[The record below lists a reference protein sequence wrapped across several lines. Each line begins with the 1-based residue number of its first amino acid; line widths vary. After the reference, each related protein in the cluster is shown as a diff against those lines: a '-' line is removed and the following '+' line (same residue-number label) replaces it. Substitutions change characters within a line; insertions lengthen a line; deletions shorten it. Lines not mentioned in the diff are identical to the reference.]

1 MSDVQKKDV
10 LQQNDANPI
19 PIGQYTISKMLGI
32 KTVDISPKYNSEKV
46 YSKLFEEL
54 KGKEL
59 DAYQEK
65 YRFYQKKYQF
75 DNEKYFF
82 IDRFCKLFADAAKK
96 LPEPSKKIFIE
107 KITDKNINGL
117 STFIEN
123 KCNEVVNDAAAKV
136 ANVYEQCKKEIEQL
150 EEEIEEEIKEFEE
163 KMEQLKKE
171 IHKLVRNS
179 WLVTKK
185 RPSTEKDR
193 LALYKISFAFN
204 LSMEDHIKLFT
215 HVFKLKPYLRTP
227 TEFCLTCAKEC
238 GMTYAEAV
246 NLYCKYFSKRIKSGN
261 IPASET
267 KSAENYSGTRTLM
280 KEVLDN
286 ESDNDHEKFI
296 CKLLSVSGT
305 LNVTRKTIEQKIFDI
320 AIAENGKKT
329 VIFCDDDLMRYGLDS
344 LKALMS
350 KFYKGMYDT
359 GNREVK
365 SKNSKENKSEK
376 NKNKESQ
383 RKPNPQAE
391 FLISIESAFKD
402 KDNKKPVG
410 SKAILQ
416 LRKIYIICRTY
427 QMWNSFDKEDEY
439 KNIFTGFY
447 NTLSRD
453 LIKIN
458 LPQLDYL
465 DDFDRGIIL
474 ATAYRLHKNSK
485 ETLVDLINEI
495 VPSE

>member
-1 MSDVQKKDV
+1 MSDVQDKKQKAVSGQEDEI
-10 LQQNDANPI
+10 PI
-19 PIGQYTISKMLGI
+19 PVGQYTISEILGI
-32 KTVDISPKYNSEKV
+32 QADNISSEYNSEKV
-46 YSKLFEEL
+46 YSDLFEEL
-54 KGKEL
+54 KNREF
-59 DAYQEK
+59 DAYKTKYKSTNRNIDLENRFREILGQDKNKSISAIFEDIKEK
-65 YRFYQKKYQF
+65 VNGMIT
-75 DNEKYFF
+75 DNYGNE
-82 IDRFCKLFADAAKK
+82 IPVNADRLTECM
-96 LPEPSKKIFIE
+96 KKIISPDSLR
-107 KITDKNINGL
+107 I
-117 STFIEN
+117 
-123 KCNEVVNDAAAKV
+123 
-136 ANVYEQCKKEIEQL
+136 
-150 EEEIEEEIKEFEE
+150 
-163 KMEQLKKE
+163 
-171 IHKLVRNS
+171 S
-179 WLVTKK
+179 WSVKHS
-185 RPSTEKDR
+185 RPSNEEDR

-204 LSMEDHIKLFT
+204 LNMEDHRKLFT
-215 HVFKLKPYLRTP
+215 YVFKLKPYLRTP
-227 TEFCLTCAKEC
+227 AEFCLTYAKEHN
-238 GMTYAEAV
+238 MEYSEAV
-246 NLYCKYFSKRIKSGN
+246 NLYYKYLKERDGNHIKESDDHHDSKTKG
-261 IPASET
+261 SE
-267 KSAENYSGTRTLM
+267 KYSGTKTLL
-280 KEVLDN
+280 KKVSDS

-320 AIAENGKKT
+320 AIAENGKK
-329 VIFCDDDLMRYGLDS
+329 LDS
-344 LKALMS
+344 LKALKALMS

-359 GNREVK
+359 GNRE
-365 SKNSKENKSEK
+365 
-376 NKNKESQ
+376 ESQ
-383 RKPNPQAE
+383 REPNPQAE

-402 KDNKKPVG
+402 KDNKMPVG

-485 ETLVDLINEI
+485 ETLVDLINKI

>member
-82 IDRFCKLFADAAKK
+82 IDRFCKLLA
-96 LPEPSKKIFIE
+96 EPQKYEILIE
-107 KITDKNINGL
+107 NITDKNIYGL
-117 STFIEN
+117 SKFIED

-163 KMEQLKKE
+163 KMEQLKKG
-171 IHKLVRNS
+171 IHGLVRS

-215 HVFKLKPYLRTP
+215 YVFKLKPYLRTP
-227 TEFCLTCAKEC
+227 AEFCLTYAKEHN
-238 GMTYAEAV
+238 MEYSEAV

-280 KEVLDN
+280 
-286 ESDNDHEKFI
+286 
-296 CKLLSVSGT
+296 
-305 LNVTRKTIEQKIFDI
+305 
-320 AIAENGKKT
+320 
-329 VIFCDDDLMRYGLDS
+329 DS
-344 LKALMS
+344 IKQ
-350 KFYKGMYDT
+350 
-359 GNREVK
+359 
-365 SKNSKENKSEK
+365 KSEDEFI
-376 NKNKESQ
+376 KELLNIEKQ
-383 RKPNPQAE
+383 LKITHQAVKRK
-391 FLISIESAFKD
+391 IKSIIGTQSIGGFFDKPRSSNYSPWYNNVDDINVESALKTY
-402 KDNKKPVG
+402 G
-410 SKAILQ
+410 SKAVLQ

-427 QMWNSFDKEDEY
+427 QLWNNFKNEDKKNSF
-439 KNIFTGFY
+439 IGFY
-447 NTLSRD
+447 KTLSND
-453 LIKIN
+453 LIKMN

-474 ATAYRLHKNSK
+474 ATAYRLHNNTTKS
-485 ETLVDLINEI
+485 LGDLIDEI
-495 VPSE
+495 VKK

>member
-82 IDRFCKLFADAAKK
+82 IDRFCKLLADAAQK
-96 LPEPSKKIFIE
+96 LPEPQNKILI
-107 KITDKNINGL
+107 KNITDKNISGL
-117 STFIEN
+117 SKFIED

-171 IHKLVRNS
+171 IHELVRIS
-179 WLVTKK
+179 WLVKKK

-204 LSMEDHIKLFT
+204 LSMEDHRKLFT
-215 HVFKLKPYLRTP
+215 YVFKLKPYLRTP
-227 TEFCLTCAKEC
+227 AEFCLTYAKEHN
-238 GMTYAEAV
+238 MEYSEAV

-296 CKLLSVSGT
+296 CELLSMRS
-305 LNVTRKTIEQKIFDI
+305 KFCEASQKLQKRILDI
-320 AIAENGKKT
+320 AKQYGFKKSSLNNFLT
-329 VIFCDDDLMRYGLDS
+329 LEKYCHYSWTDKETTDEKFKLFFISVDS
-344 LKALMS
+344 S
-350 KFYKGMYDT
+350 F
-359 GNREVK
+359 
-365 SKNSKENKSEK
+365 KNN
-376 NKNKESQ
+376 
-383 RKPNPQAE
+383 
-391 FLISIESAFKD
+391 
-402 KDNKKPVG
+402 KDNKPIR
-410 SKAILQ
+410 SKTVLQ

-427 QMWNSFDKEDEY
+427 QLWNNFENKDINNS
-439 KNIFTGFY
+439 FTGFC
-447 NTLSRD
+447 NILSLE
-453 LIKIN
+453 LIKMN

-474 ATAYRLHKNSK
+474 ATAYRLHNNTTKA
-485 ETLVDLINEI
+485 LGDLICEI
-495 VPSE
+495 VKE

>member
-1 MSDVQKKDV
+1 MSDVQKKGV

-32 KTVDISPKYNSEKV
+32 TTVDISQEDNSETV
-46 YSKLFEEL
+46 YSALFEEL

-82 IDRFCKLFADAAKK
+82 IDRFCKLLA
-96 LPEPSKKIFIE
+96 EPQKYEILIE
-107 KITDKNINGL
+107 NITDKNIYGL
-117 STFIEN
+117 SKFIED

-163 KMEQLKKE
+163 KMEQLKKG
-171 IHKLVRNS
+171 IHGLVRS

-204 LSMEDHIKLFT
+204 LSMEDHRKLFT
-215 HVFKLKPYLRTP
+215 YVFKLKPYLRTP
-227 TEFCLTCAKEC
+227 AEFCLTYAKEHN
-238 GMTYAEAV
+238 MEYSEAV
-246 NLYCKYFSKRIKSGN
+246 NLYYKYFSKRIKSGN

-280 KEVLDN
+280 
-286 ESDNDHEKFI
+286 
-296 CKLLSVSGT
+296 
-305 LNVTRKTIEQKIFDI
+305 
-320 AIAENGKKT
+320 
-329 VIFCDDDLMRYGLDS
+329 DS
-344 LKALMS
+344 IKQ
-350 KFYKGMYDT
+350 
-359 GNREVK
+359 
-365 SKNSKENKSEK
+365 KSEDEFI
-376 NKNKESQ
+376 KELLNIEKQ
-383 RKPNPQAE
+383 LKITHQAVKRK
-391 FLISIESAFKD
+391 IKSIIGTQYIDGFFDKPRSSNYSPWYNNVDDINVESALKTY
-402 KDNKKPVG
+402 G
-410 SKAILQ
+410 SKAVLQ

-427 QMWNSFDKEDEY
+427 QLWNNFKNEDKKNSF
-439 KNIFTGFY
+439 IGFY
-447 NTLSRD
+447 KTLSND
-453 LIKIN
+453 LIKMN

-474 ATAYRLHKNSK
+474 ATAYRLHNNTTKS
-485 ETLVDLINEI
+485 LGDLIDEI
-495 VPSE
+495 VKK

>member
-82 IDRFCKLFADAAKK
+82 IDRFCKLLADAAQK
-96 LPEPSKKIFIE
+96 LPEPQNKILI
-107 KITDKNINGL
+107 KNITDKNISGL
-117 STFIEN
+117 SKFIED

-171 IHKLVRNS
+171 IHELVRIS
-179 WLVTKK
+179 WLVKKK

-227 TEFCLTCAKEC
+227 AEFCLTYAKEHN
-238 GMTYAEAV
+238 MEYSEAV

-296 CKLLSVSGT
+296 CELLSMRS
-305 LNVTRKTIEQKIFDI
+305 KFCEASQKLQKRILDI
-320 AIAENGKKT
+320 AKQYGFKKSSLNNFLT
-329 VIFCDDDLMRYGLDS
+329 LEKYCHYSWTDKETTDEKFKLFFISVDS
-344 LKALMS
+344 S
-350 KFYKGMYDT
+350 F
-359 GNREVK
+359 
-365 SKNSKENKSEK
+365 KNN
-376 NKNKESQ
+376 
-383 RKPNPQAE
+383 
-391 FLISIESAFKD
+391 
-402 KDNKKPVG
+402 KDNKPIR
-410 SKAILQ
+410 SKTVLQ

-427 QMWNSFDKEDEY
+427 QLWNNFENKDINNS
-439 KNIFTGFY
+439 FTGFC
-447 NTLSRD
+447 NILSLE
-453 LIKIN
+453 LIKMN

-474 ATAYRLHKNSK
+474 ATAYRLHNNTTKA
-485 ETLVDLINEI
+485 LGDLICEI
-495 VPSE
+495 VKE

>member
-1 MSDVQKKDV
+1 
-10 LQQNDANPI
+10 
-19 PIGQYTISKMLGI
+19 
-32 KTVDISPKYNSEKV
+32 
-46 YSKLFEEL
+46 
-54 KGKEL
+54 
-59 DAYQEK
+59 
-65 YRFYQKKYQF
+65 
-75 DNEKYFF
+75 
-82 IDRFCKLFADAAKK
+82 
-96 LPEPSKKIFIE
+96 
-107 KITDKNINGL
+107 
-117 STFIEN
+117 
-123 KCNEVVNDAAAKV
+123 
-136 ANVYEQCKKEIEQL
+136 
-150 EEEIEEEIKEFEE
+150 
-163 KMEQLKKE
+163 
-171 IHKLVRNS
+171 
-179 WLVTKK
+179 
-185 RPSTEKDR
+185 
-193 LALYKISFAFN
+193 
-204 LSMEDHIKLFT
+204 
-215 HVFKLKPYLRTP
+215 
-227 TEFCLTCAKEC
+227 
-238 GMTYAEAV
+238 
-246 NLYCKYFSKRIKSGN
+246 
-261 IPASET
+261 
-267 KSAENYSGTRTLM
+267 
-280 KEVLDN
+280 
-286 ESDNDHEKFI
+286 NDHEKFI

-320 AIAENGKKT
+320 AIAENGKKP

-365 SKNSKENKSEK
+365 SKNS

-383 RKPNPQAE
+383 SNPQAE

-402 KDNKKPVG
+402 KDNKMPVG

-474 ATAYRLHKNSK
+474 ATAYRLHKNLK
-485 ETLVDLINEI
+485 ETLVDETLVDLINKI

>member
-1 MSDVQKKDV
+1 MSDVQDKKQKAVSGQEDES
-10 LQQNDANPI
+10 PI
-19 PIGQYTISKMLGI
+19 PVGQYTISKILDI
-32 KTVDISPKYNSEKV
+32 QADDISSEYNSEKV
-46 YSKLFEEL
+46 YSDLFEEL
-54 KGKEL
+54 KDKEL
-59 DAYQEK
+59 GD
-65 YRFYQKKYQF
+65 YQKKYKSTNRNF
-75 DNEKYFF
+75 DLEK
-82 IDRFCKLFADAAKK
+82 RFR
-96 LPEPSKKIFIE
+96 KILGHEDKSVSGICNDIE
-107 KITDKNINGL
+107 EKVNRMITDNY
-117 STFIEN
+117 EN
-123 KCNEVVNDAAAKV
+123 EIPVNADKLTD
-136 ANVYEQCKKEIEQL
+136 CMKKTISNDSL
-150 EEEIEEEIKEFEE
+150 RISWFE
-163 KMEQLKKE
+163 K
-171 IHKLVRNS
+171 HS
-179 WLVTKK
+179 
-185 RPSTEKDR
+185 RPSNEEGR

-204 LSMEDHIKLFT
+204 LNMEDHRKLFT
-215 HVFKLKPYLRTP
+215 DVFKLKPYLRTP
-227 TEFCLTCAKEC
+227 AEFCLTYAKEHN
-238 GMTYAEAV
+238 MEYSEAV
-246 NLYCKYFSKRIKSGN
+246 NLYYKYLKERDGNHIKESDDHHDSKTKG
-261 IPASET
+261 SE
-267 KSAENYSGTRTLM
+267 KYSGTKTLL
-280 KEVLDN
+280 KKVSDS

-329 VIFCDDDLMRYGLDS
+329 VIFCDDDLMIYGLDS

-402 KDNKKPVG
+402 NKRPVG

-474 ATAYRLHKNSK
+474 ATAYRLHNNTTKA
-485 ETLVDLINEI
+485 LGDLICEI
-495 VPSE
+495 VKE